1 VNLGGLGGLCG
12 TNIFLRS
19 SRIFWFGARC
29 LWPVARGPWPVR
41 LPRRFAPRND
51 EVEFVQ
57 ISCKSVSEKI
67 LSVFSVAL

>member
-1 VNLGGLGGLCG
+1 VAQIFFCVVRVFFGLEPVVCG
-12 TNIFLRS
+12 P
-19 SRIFWFGARC
+19 
-29 LWPVARGPWPVR
+29 WPVARGPWPVR